1 MTLDELIAAKPN
13 ANFDVSLAA
22 SAIDEYRERG
32 FTAIPRITTDEEV
45 EWLRLVHDLLFA
57 DGRHMR
63 GGFIGD
69 VINPI
74 DRPRAAAQAGGATA
88 GGAGPEAGSRQSAGQ
103 GRSCAVPWSV
113 TAPGPGRSP
122 AASTVALKVG
132 WMQKML
138 ASVEACPAPSLM
150 FPAGEPVSV
159 MVCAPPPAGPNAP
172 PLRSS
177 QSG

>member
-1 MTLDELIAAKPN
+1 
-13 ANFDVSLAA
+13 
-22 SAIDEYRERG
+22 
-32 FTAIPRITTDEEV
+32 
-45 EWLRLVHDLLFA
+45 
-57 DGRHMR
+57 
-63 GGFIGD
+63 
-69 VINPI
+69 
-74 DRPRAAAQAGGATA
+74 RAAACYAQTPGAKSTGPGVLAGRGPRGS
-88 GGAGPEAGSRQSAGQ
+88 GGSLHEAGSRAVSDDYGI
-103 GRSCAVPWSV
+103 SCAAPWSV